1 MRSCLAMDPE
11 EGYPEAR
18 ELLKQRYRQSYKIA
32 TAYVDKVTKGPA
44 IKSEDRKG
52 LQNFGTLLTS
62 CRNTSKSIGYSS
74 KIENPDSLRSVINRL
89 PYDLRKK
96 WRNTAAQIS
105 EDQEREIKFEDIVV
119 FIEKQTRAAPHPIF
133 W

>member
-1 MRSCLAMDPE
+1 M
-11 EGYPEAR
+11 
-18 ELLKQRYRQSYKIA
+18 
-32 TAYVDKVTKGPA
+32 
-44 IKSEDRKG
+44 SEDRKG
-52 LQNFGTLLTS
+52 LQNFATLLTS
-62 CRNTSKSIGYSS
+62 CRNTLKSIGYSI

-119 FIEKQTRAAPHPIF
+119 FIEKQTRAPTPNQSEKALQSKGKTPTREEAMKARRTPLVKE
-133 W
+133 WKSKELSKVYRGSLSA